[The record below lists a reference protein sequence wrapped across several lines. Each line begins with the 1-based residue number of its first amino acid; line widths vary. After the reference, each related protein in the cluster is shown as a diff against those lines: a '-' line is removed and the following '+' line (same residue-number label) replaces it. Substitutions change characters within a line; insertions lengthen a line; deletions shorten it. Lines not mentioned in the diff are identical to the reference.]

1 MSKSLMTLKTLS
13 TSLIFKPK
21 TLHVIHFVVL
31 FVGESV
37 PRL

>member
-1 MSKSLMTLKTLS
+1 MSKSLMTLKTLT

-21 TLHVIHFVVL
+21 ILCDIHFVVQ
-31 FVGESV
+31 FTGESV